1 MKKSISLLLF
11 IISSFGL
18 IAQQTNKKLPT
29 DNSSAGETPT
39 TTGISVSPSSLRF
52 NVKPGSIATK
62 QIKVTNDTKKPYK
75 FQVAF
80 SDFQMAANG
89 SPMSIKAYESKYTLS
104 KWVTA
109 SPSFFELTPGENKT
123 ITVTIDIPN
132 DDTANIAAWTI
143 MTIDQSTERAPL
155 DASTS
160 GKAISLGIIPSF
172 GFGVYIYQ
180 NPPNVKLT
188 SVEIQK
194 FSFEENKGKRNFK
207 MEAENKGD
215 GIGFCSSYVEL
226 TNTTTGK
233 QERLPIRQYT
243 ILPGFHRTFMYPLP
257 DKLASGKYSAV
268 GILDF
273 GSKDQIE
280 ASELEFAIP

>member
-1 MKKSISLLLF
+1 MKKSVFILLLSMSSLL
-11 IISSFGL
+11 IT
-18 IAQQTNKKLPT
+18 AQQTEKKTPT
-29 DNSSAGETPT
+29 GKPDGGETQT

-52 NVKPGSIATK
+52 NAQPGAIATK
-62 QIKVTNDTKKPYK
+62 QVKVTNDTKKPFK
-75 FQVAF
+75 FQIGF
-80 SDFQMAANG
+80 SDFQMDANG
-89 SPMSIKAYESKYTLS
+89 SPMGIKAHQSKYALS
-104 KWVTA
+104 KWITA
-109 SPSFFELTPGENKT
+109 SPSFFELGPGENKT
-123 ITVTIDIPN
+123 ITVTIDVPN

-143 MTIDQSTERAPL
+143 MMIDQSTERAPL
-155 DASTS
+155 DAKSN
-160 GKAISLGIIPSF
+160 GKAIALGIVPSF

-180 NPPNVKLT
+180 NPPNVKST

-194 FSFEENKGKRNFK
+194 FSFEENKGKRNLK
-207 MEAENKGD
+207 MEVQNKGD

-243 ILPGFHRTFMYPLP
+243 ILPAFHRTFLYTLP
-257 DKLASGKYSAV
+257 DKLTSGKYSAI

-280 ASELEFAIP
+280 ASEIEFTVP